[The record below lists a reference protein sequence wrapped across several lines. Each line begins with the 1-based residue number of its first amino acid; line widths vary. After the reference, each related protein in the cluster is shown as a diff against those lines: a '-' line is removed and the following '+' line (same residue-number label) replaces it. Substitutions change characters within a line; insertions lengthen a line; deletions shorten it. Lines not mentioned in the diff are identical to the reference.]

1 MKSLFREALGYTIAS
16 AIALAVDF
24 AVLWLLVQHL
34 NWGYLPAATTSF
46 LFGAVVAYTL
56 SVRLAFKEHRLK
68 DVRAE
73 FAGFVALGVVG
84 LSLNAAIMFVAVQ
97 YLGLNY
103 LVAKCI
109 AAGVTFVCNF
119 VSRRQLLFVRRPF
132 E

>member
-1 MKSLFREALGYTIAS
+1 MSGLLREALGYTIAS
-16 AIALAVDF
+16 GVALAVDF
-24 AVLWLLVQHL
+24 VVLWVLVQHL
-34 NWGYLPAATTSF
+34 SWGYLPAATTSF

-73 FAGFVALGVVG
+73 FAGFVALGAVG
-84 LSLNAAIMFVAVQ
+84 LALNAGVMFVAVQ
-97 YLGLNY
+97 YFSLNY

-109 AAGVTFVCNF
+109 AAGFTFVCNF

-132 E
+132 G